1 MHRLGILFLVPGSD
15 VTLRVSGEARITNDE
30 VLLEP
35 CAVEGKPPKLG
46 IVVTVE
52 QSFFHCARAFRRSG
66 LWEPARWPDRS
77 GLATYGAILVE
88 TRSSPASLPSRWM
101 LSLRSTTATS
111 SDVLG
116 LRLADYMV
124 VAAGDA
130 VPMGI
135 VTRDCPGK

>member
-1 MHRLGILFLVPGSD
+1 VHRLGILFLVPGSD

-35 CAVEGKPPKLG
+35 CAVEGNPPKLG

-77 GLATYGAILVE
+77 GLATYWCDPRGNAKLTGV
-88 TRSSPASLPSRWM
+88 
-101 LSLRSTTATS
+101 TAKQ
-111 SDVLG
+111 V
-116 LRLADYMV
+116 
-124 VAAGDA
+124 DA
-130 VPMGI
+130 ELEV
-135 VTRDCPGK
+135 RDRDLF